1 MSLTKERVAVIG
13 TGGTFAMHG
22 RHEFDWVEYSESGI
36 VRPIEELMTILGE
49 LDTGIEIVPLSFR
62 LLGSTGIVPQDW
74 LELAQLI
81 IQTVKDDPTLT
92 HFVITH
98 GTATLEETAWF
109 LSLVLPAELNV
120 VVTGAQRPANTVGSD
135 VKANLRAA
143 LAVVT
148 CNKLQQSGV
157 TVVMDNTVFSPRDVV
172 KASSFELAAFE
183 ASMYGP
189 LGIVDAKAE
198 VHWRRHCALNNQGCF
213 DLSKL
218 TCPELP
224 RVDIV
229 TSYAGADGVM
239 IDACVA
245 AGAQGLISSGLVP
258 GRPANGE
265 AEAFRSAVAKGVVVV
280 QSSRGARGH
289 VPVQDFLLRE
299 GVLAGGDLA
308 ANKLRILLM
317 LALATKVEHEELQD
331 FILSF

>member
-1 MSLTKERVAVIG
+1 MSLSKERVAVIG
-13 TGGTFAMHG
+13 TGGTFAMRG
-22 RHEFDWVEYSESGI
+22 RHEFDWVEYGESGI
-36 VRPIEELMTILGE
+36 VRPIEELMAILGE
-49 LDTGIEIVPLSFR
+49 LGASIEIVPISFR

-81 IQTVKDDPTLT
+81 IQTAKDDPALT
-92 HFVITH
+92 RFVITH

-109 LSLVLPAELNV
+109 LSLVLPTELNV
-120 VVTGAQRPANTVGSD
+120 VVTGAQRPLNTVGSD

-143 LAVVT
+143 LAVVS
-148 CNKLQQSGV
+148 CSRSEHCGV

-183 ASMYGP
+183 APMYGP
-189 LGIVDAKAE
+189 LGVVDAEAQ
-198 VHWRRHCALNNQGCF
+198 VHWRRYSPISSKGRI
-213 DLSKL
+213 DVSKL
-218 TCPELP
+218 SSLELP
-224 RVDIV
+224 RVDVV

-239 IDACVA
+239 IEACVA

-265 AEAFRSAVAKGVVVV
+265 SAALRSAVTEGVVVV

-289 VPVQDFLLRE
+289 VPVQDFLLRD

-308 ANKLRILLM
+308 PNKLRILLM
-317 LALATKVEHEELQD
+317 LALAIGINRDELQK
-331 FILSF
+331 FILNF